1 MKRKQL
7 FSILGLIVVLV
18 FSLLLTGCGK
28 QEGSEFI
35 GTWKSTSPNN
45 TLQSYLVIKKVS
57 DQSFIIEEYDM
68 HVSSFDNKKYSKRKD
83 YPATYEKGT
92 LKYPYGNYFLND
104 NTLKSSDKG
113 QDVFTKYSDKPLSF
127 KEFNTDGY
135 PEPK

>member
-1 MKRKQL
+1 MKRTKL
-7 FSILGLIVVLV
+7 ISILGVIMIVMVSFFL
-18 FSLLLTGCGK
+18 SGCGN

-45 TLQSYLVIKKVS
+45 TLQSYLVIKKGS

-68 HVSSFDNKKYSKRKD
+68 HVSSFDNKKYTKHKD

-92 LKYPYGNYFLND
+92 LKYPNGHYFLNN
-104 NTLKSSDKG
+104 NTLQSSDKG
-113 QDVFTKYSDKPLSF
+113 QDIFTKYSDKTLSF
-127 KEFNTDGY
+127 QEFNTDGY